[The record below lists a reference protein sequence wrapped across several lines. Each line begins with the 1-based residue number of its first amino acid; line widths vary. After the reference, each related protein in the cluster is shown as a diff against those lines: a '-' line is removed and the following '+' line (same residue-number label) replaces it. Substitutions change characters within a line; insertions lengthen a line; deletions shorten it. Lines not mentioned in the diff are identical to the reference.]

1 MTGVAQSFSPTSGL
15 PLLLTGFAVM
25 ALAGIG
31 SVGGVLLGGVALGVL
46 QSVSAAVLGGGWR
59 NFVVYA
65 AFFLALS
72 FRPNG
77 LFRRAVRV

>member
-1 MTGVAQSFSPTSGL
+1 MTGVAQSFTPTSGL

-31 SVGGVLLGGVALGVL
+31 SVGGVLLAGIVLGLL
-46 QSVSAAVLGGGWR
+46 QSVSGELLGGGWR

-65 AFFLALS
+65 AFFLTLS
-72 FRPNG
+72 LRPNG
-77 LFRRAVRV
+77 LFRRAVPA